1 MLLSISVIFCFP
13 WFIASPHTCRSYNLC
28 MTISTNKQEEE
39 TIYLCYELISKYIEI
54 IHMFRDLEVIKYNMT
69 ITIL

>member
-1 MLLSISVIFCFP
+1 
-13 WFIASPHTCRSYNLC
+13 
-28 MTISTNKQEEE
+28 MTISTNKEEEE
-39 TIYLCYELISKYIEI
+39 TNYLSYELISKYIEI